1 MGLVKPEYDN
11 RNSFE
16 IAWMAHIDL
25 DGADKKIVVG
35 GPESLGY
42 KGTFNFL

>member
-11 RNSFE
+11 RYSSE

-35 GPESLGY
+35 GPESLWS
-42 KGTFNFL
+42 KGTFTFL